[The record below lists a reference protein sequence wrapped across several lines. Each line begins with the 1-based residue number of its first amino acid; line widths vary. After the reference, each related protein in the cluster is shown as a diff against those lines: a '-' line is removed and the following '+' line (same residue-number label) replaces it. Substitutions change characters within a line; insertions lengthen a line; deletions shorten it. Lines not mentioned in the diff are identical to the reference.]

1 MEIKYKSNCNWAFFL
16 KSIYLEY
23 IFLNSLIAIE
33 SKKYSVTAMTYE
45 KGTLWNFIKQ
55 PDAAKVCKNMYANDT
70 YIESDLTNSY
80 AWDTAIVYIQ
90 NCSNN
95 SNYSNANRETVG
107 NTNLLNTGETRD
119 KVCNIYDMAG
129 NLVEWITEYSSYTN
143 SSPVYTSSGVIRGG
157 VYNSNSYYAS
167 KRNSVII
174 TNAYNTFSFRPIIY
188 CK

>member
-1 MEIKYKSNCNWAFFL
+1 MK
-16 KSIYLEY
+16 
-23 IFLNSLIAIE
+23 
-33 SKKYSVTAMTYE
+33 

-143 SSPVYTSSGVIRGG
+143 SSPVYTSSGG
-157 VYNSNSYYAS
+157 Y
-167 KRNSVII
+167 
-174 TNAYNTFSFRPIIY
+174 
-188 CK
+188 